1 MKILLILGLTFGAL
15 TFNAIAYAELK
26 AEKPAIRHPP
36 EFHKPFWKSKPE
48 VQKQIIENDLIV
60 VSADTDKIQEK
71 PPLYLM
77 KVRAGGLVK
86 APFDFTFDIITDY
99 EKLKNVDDHFK
110 ESKYDKEKKILFL
123 HLEAL
128 GYHARMHLKL
138 NEVEVTGTKN
148 KVKQVHW
155 ECIQGQ
161 FLGMKGVFQIEEIER
176 QKTEISMTAE
186 HRSETL
192 LLPKILMGL
201 GLEIVGRQV
210 AVKMREYIVDQ
221 YKK

>member
-1 MKILLILGLTFGAL
+1 MKIFLILAL
-15 TFNAIAYAELK
+15 TFHFSAYAQLK
-26 AEKPAIRHPP
+26 GDIKHSAD
-36 EFHKPFWKSKPE
+36 FHKPFWKTKPE
-48 VQKQIIENDLIV
+48 VQKKILEDDLIV
-60 VSADTDKIQEK
+60 VSANTDKIQEK
-71 PPLYLM
+71 PQLYLM
-77 KVRAGGLVK
+77 KVGAGGLVK
-86 APFDFTFDIITDY
+86 TPFDFTFETITDY
-99 EKLKNVDDHFK
+99 GKLKNVDSHFR
-110 ESKYDKEKKILFL
+110 ESKYDKEKRILFL

-138 NEVEVTGTKN
+138 SEVEVSGSKN
-148 KVKQVHW
+148 KTRQIHW
-155 ECIQGQ
+155 ECIEGQ

-210 AVKMREYIVDQ
+210 AVKMRQYIIDQ
-221 YKK
+221 YKNK

>member
-1 MKILLILGLTFGAL
+1 M
-15 TFNAIAYAELK
+15 
-26 AEKPAIRHPP
+26 
-36 EFHKPFWKSKPE
+36 
-48 VQKQIIENDLIV
+48 
-60 VSADTDKIQEK
+60 
-71 PPLYLM
+71 
-77 KVRAGGLVK
+77 
-86 APFDFTFDIITDY
+86 
-99 EKLKNVDDHFK
+99 
-110 ESKYDKEKKILFL
+110 

-128 GYHARMHLKL
+128 GYHARMYLKL
-138 NEVEVTGTKN
+138 NEVEVAGTKN

-161 FLGMKGVFQIEEIER
+161 FLGMKGVFQVEEVER

-210 AVKMREYIVDQ
+210 AVKMRQYIVDQ

>member
-1 MKILLILGLTFGAL
+1 MKILFVMIFTFLQFGAYIG
-15 TFNAIAYAELK
+15 ASAQK
-26 AEKPAIRHPP
+26 D
-36 EFHKPFWKSKPE
+36 FHQPFWKTKPE
-48 VQKQIIENDLIV
+48 VQKKIKEDGLIV
-60 VSADTDKIQEK
+60 VSANTDKIQDK
-71 PPLYLM
+71 PVLYLM
-77 KVRAGGLVK
+77 KVVAGGVVR
-86 APFDFTFDIITDY
+86 APLDFTFQTITDY
-99 EKLKNVDDHFK
+99 EKLKNVDKRFK

-138 NEVEVTGTKN
+138 NEMDVRDSQN
-148 KVKQVHW
+148 KIKRVHW

-161 FLGMKGVFQIEEIER
+161 FLGMKGVFQVEEIER

-210 AVKMREYIVDQ
+210 AMKMRDYIIDQ
-221 YKK
+221 YKNE